1 MLQVVLAFCFSASPL
16 TLYFPP
22 CRQLSELVEKIQEI
36 AGEMAIYY
44 RRAYPQIRIA
54 CRRILTR
61 CGLYRP
67 RDRTTSI
74 LT

>member
-1 MLQVVLAFCFSASPL
+1 MLQVVLAFCFSAAPL

-36 AGEMAIYY
+36 AVEMAIYY
-44 RRAYPQIRIA
+44 RRAYPQIRLA

-67 RDRTTSI
+67 LNPTASI
-74 LT
+74 QT

>member
-1 MLQVVLAFCFSASPL
+1 MLQVVLALCFSAAPL

-36 AGEMAIYY
+36 AGEMAMYY
-44 RRAYPQIRIA
+44 RRAYPQIRLA

-61 CGLYRP
+61 CGLYSP
-67 RDRTTSI
+67 LNPTASNRT
-74 LT
+74 